1 MNEKELL
8 RIVTEANSKTH
19 RAAYFA
25 TAIKD
30 SVAVICFTA
39 LAVIFRHWWIALF
52 SIFLISDITTNW
64 KGAGR

>member
-39 LAVIFRHWWIALF
+39 LAVISRHWWITLF
-52 SIFLISDITTNW
+52 SIFFISSIRT

>member
-39 LAVIFRHWWIALF
+39 LAVIFHHWWIALF
-52 SIFLISDITTNW
+52 SIFFISSIRT
-64 KGAGR
+64 KGVGR